1 MKQTK
6 YLFRFTA
13 LLFCVF
19 LMAVSCSKDDPSV
32 LEYDGF
38 TFTAEQE
45 SLSIETGSSDMIS
58 GKLIVAN
65 GLNLIHI
72 KTGAWTSGGQ
82 TDEQTVEVYGSPK
95 TYSFSFE
102 VVVPYDAEQDNSVEL
117 TFEDYK
123 GEKLSHTIPI
133 TVGKDLVPPVVTIS
147 KPTDDEKVF
156 SPEEKVPFDIR
167 ITDEKR
173 LGKAVLSCEKI
184 GFSKNYTPVRPE
196 DKFINIADELR
207 IPELGTYIFLLEAYD
222 AQGNRTAQN
231 IEVQIKE
238 SSKPAIVNQM
248 TSSILG

>member
-1 MKQTK
+1 
-6 YLFRFTA
+6 
-13 LLFCVF
+13 
-19 LMAVSCSKDDPSV
+19 
-32 LEYDGF
+32 
-38 TFTAEQE
+38 
-45 SLSIETGSSDMIS
+45 MIS

-167 ITDEKR
+167 ITDEKPAR
-173 LGKAVLSCEKI
+173 KSRPCPARRS
-184 GFSKNYTPVRPE
+184 GFRKTIHQSG
-196 DKFINIADELR
+196 LR
-207 IPELGTYIFLLEAYD
+207 INL
-222 AQGNRTAQN
+222 
-231 IEVQIKE
+231 
-238 SSKPAIVNQM
+238 
-248 TSSILG
+248 SILPMNSGFPN

>member
-1 MKQTK
+1 MQSQPYETDEIFIPIHGAAV
-6 YLFRFTA
+6 LRIPDGGVLQQRRSFGAGIRRFHIHSRTRKPFHRNR
-13 LLFCVF
+13 LLR
-19 LMAVSCSKDDPSV
+19 
-32 LEYDGF
+32 
-38 TFTAEQE
+38 Q
-45 SLSIETGSSDMIS
+45 IS
-58 GKLIVAN
+58 GKLSVAN

-222 AQGNRTAQN
+222 AARQPYRPEYRGTD
-231 IEVQIKE
+231 
-238 SSKPAIVNQM
+238 
-248 TSSILG
+248 